1 MWCQKSIKKSCDTYF
16 HREQL
21 FQSSN
26 NGSIMQQAGQDKV
39 NQTGRM
45 NGDRLHIKI
54 QKQPYRVGGFLTLVD
69 LMRRF
74 PLESVHLTRPKTGA
88 GSLSTLNSAN
98 ERLSSSKER
107 LSSDFFKGSSLLRFS
122 TKDGVPQLTKTFER
136 SNRWTNGRVTNLSRL
151 FLKSMV
157 FVKRLC
163 CCCCFVCRIWV
174 EIVMLEL
181 GSPIRPF
188 V

>member
-1 MWCQKSIKKSCDTYF
+1 
-16 HREQL
+16 
-21 FQSSN
+21 
-26 NGSIMQQAGQDKV
+26 MQQAGQDKV

-107 LSSDFFKGSSLLRFS
+107 LSSSKERLSSSKERLSSDFFKGSSLLRFS

-136 SNRWTNGRVTNLSRL
+136 SNR
-151 FLKSMV
+151 
-157 FVKRLC
+157 
-163 CCCCFVCRIWV
+163 
-174 EIVMLEL
+174 
-181 GSPIRPF
+181 
-188 V
+188 